1 MWSHPGSDSGSDTTE
16 NALTAHIKS
25 KDLARMEDIRSLLK
39 DFLHQH
45 GISHATLEFE
55 SASYPCPEA

>member
-1 MWSHPGSDSGSDTTE
+1 MMLWWTGKMQKRFETEESG
-16 NALTAHIKS
+16 
-25 KDLARMEDIRSLLK
+25 ARMEDTRSLLK
-39 DFLHQH
+39 DFLHHH

>member
-1 MWSHPGSDSGSDTTE
+1 MQKRFETEESGV
-16 NALTAHIKS
+16 
-25 KDLARMEDIRSLLK
+25 RMEQTRSLLK

-55 SASYPCPEA
+55 SASFPCPEA